1 MLILKMTHYF
11 FVEVSAKRQSNDV
24 EINLILLLHEIYRS

>member
-1 MLILKMTHYF
+1 MTHYF

-24 EINLILLLHEIYRS
+24 KIDLILLLHEITDSIIEY